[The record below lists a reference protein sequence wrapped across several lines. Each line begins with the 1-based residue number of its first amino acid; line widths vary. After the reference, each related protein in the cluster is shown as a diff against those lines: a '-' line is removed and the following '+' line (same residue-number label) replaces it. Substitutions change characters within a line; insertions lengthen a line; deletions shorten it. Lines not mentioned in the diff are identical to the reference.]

1 MSLFYSIKGCVLMA
15 NTNITSSDIVSKG
28 IDRLKNHLD
37 GNQTNL
43 YKSIEDN
50 LITCCNARAGT
61 GKTTVATLAAFD
73 LLLKGIISKIYYIRF
88 PDQLMQSLGAVPGEL
103 DQKEFYYFQPF
114 YQACEEIDLDPFHL
128 ERDYIPQGT
137 VKLDTVVS
145 MRGTNISDAAVIID
159 EAQNASFKD
168 LKLVL
173 TRMHDDCHIALI
185 GHSDQIDNPNCV
197 REKAFIYYIEHM
209 CKKQWAQRVDLKT
222 NYRGKIS
229 NWADSLML
237 DEKGKPYIIE

>member
-1 MSLFYSIKGCVLMA
+1 MA

>member
-1 MSLFYSIKGCVLMA
+1 MA

-73 LLLKGIISKIYYIRF
+73 LLLKGIVSKIYYIRF

>member
-1 MSLFYSIKGCVLMA
+1 MA

-73 LLLKGIISKIYYIRF
+73 LLLKGIVNKIYYIRF

-229 NWADSLML
+229 NWADILML